1 MTESGTGSDLQG
13 IKTTAKEDGEDY
25 IINSLKTV
33 NTNGQQAGVVIVVA
47 VTDPSAGAKGLSLI
61 LVDADTKGLE
71 RGSNLDK
78 IGMKSQDTSELLFND
93 VRVPKSNLLGQES
106 AGFAH
111 LMEELPQER
120 LTIAVHCM
128 AICESVLNQTIE
140 YVKER
145 SAFGKP
151 VAAFQN
157 TQFVLAQL
165 MTEID
170 AARTYT
176 DRYITLH
183 IGNQLTTVLASQ
195 AKLLVTELLG
205 KVVDQCMQLHGGY
218 GYMLKT
224 LSPERLQ
231 MPE

>member
-25 IINSLKTV
+25 IINSSKTV
-33 NTNGQQAGVVIVVA
+33 ITNGQQAGVVIVVA

-128 AICESVLNQTIE
+128 AII
-140 YVKER
+140 YR
-145 SAFGKP
+145 
-151 VAAFQN
+151 
-157 TQFVLAQL
+157 
-165 MTEID
+165 
-170 AARTYT
+170 
-176 DRYITLH
+176 
-183 IGNQLTTVLASQ
+183 
-195 AKLLVTELLG
+195 
-205 KVVDQCMQLHGGY
+205 
-218 GYMLKT
+218 
-224 LSPERLQ
+224 
-231 MPE
+231 